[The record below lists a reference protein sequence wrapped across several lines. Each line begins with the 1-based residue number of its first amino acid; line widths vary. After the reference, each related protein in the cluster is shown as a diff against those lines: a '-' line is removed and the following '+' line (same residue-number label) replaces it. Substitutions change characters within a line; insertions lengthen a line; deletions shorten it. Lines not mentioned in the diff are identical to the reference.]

1 MTISSHASARTEPV
15 NAPDDVAMAAHYHG
29 AEALPLLRAMVERE
43 FPGRIAL
50 VSSFGSESAV
60 LLDMVARIDR
70 ALPVLFLNT
79 GKLFGETLA
88 YRDRLVNRLG
98 LTDVREIG
106 PDPAALAARDA
117 EGVLWAG
124 NPDLCCF
131 LRKVAPLNRALSE
144 FSAWITGRKR
154 FHGGQRGT
162 LPLVEA
168 VDGRIKVNPL
178 AGWSRDDVNA
188 YFAARG
194 LPRHPLEG
202 QGFLSIGCMPCTVRV
217 AAGTDTRRGRWPSSD
232 RTECGIHLP
241 LAEAA
246 QAASIR

>member
-1 MTISSHASARTEPV
+1 MTISSHPSARTEPGIT
-15 NAPDDVAMAAHYHG
+15 PDDVALAARYQG
-29 AEALPLLRAMVERE
+29 AEALPLLRAMIERE
-43 FPGRIAL
+43 HPGRIAL

-88 YRDRLVNRLG
+88 YRDRLVTRLG
-98 LTDVREIG
+98 LTDVREIR

-117 EGVLWAG
+117 EGDLWNQNA
-124 NPDLCCF
+124 DLCCF
-131 LRKVAPLNRALSE
+131 LRKVAPLNRALAE

-154 FHGGQRGT
+154 FHGGLRST

-188 YFAARG
+188 YFAARD

-202 QGFLSIGCMPCTVRV
+202 QGFLSVGCMPCTDRV
-217 AAGTDTRRGRWPSSD
+217 TADTDTRRGRWPGSD

-241 LAEAA
+241 LTEVT
-246 QAASIR
+246 QAAPNR